1 MKTTCLIG
9 ALLAALLPRLAA
21 ADEQEMKFWT
31 RDQQPST
38 APHQVRAYR
47 IEDEML
53 IVVHD
58 PVVCGQSIAN
68 PQYSI
73 ESDELVVRYELGA
86 APAGAGPS
94 GSSAC
99 VAHSVFKIEHVPDRD
114 LKVRFAGGSE
124 AFTEASLKRCP
135 SQSPRYDQWDCLVPA
150 Q

>member
-1 MKTTCLIG
+1 MKSTCLIG
-9 ALLAALLPRLAA
+9 AVLAAMLPLIAA
-21 ADEQEMKFWT
+21 ADEPEMKFWT
-31 RDQQPST
+31 RNQQPST

-53 IVVHD
+53 VVVHD
-58 PVVCGQSIAN
+58 PVVCGQTIGN

-73 ESDELVVRYELGA
+73 ERNELVVRYELGT
-86 APAGAGPS
+86 APASPGAP

-124 AFTEASLKRCP
+124 AFTEARLKRCP
-135 SQSPRYDQWDCLVPA
+135 SQAPRYDQWDCLVPA